1 MENDVENNSGTDNYQ
16 RQILANNKEKSFS
29 NEHDMQHRHHHH
41 HYRHRYHIHISSM
54 TPNATI
60 MDPLRASLHAL
71 SHDQLLLSRQSLVQ
85 TTKPYQ
91 SMKIL
96 FLLLFLH
103 LTIQNYFPMK
113 RQPLAHVYNIS
124 VDQQR

>member
-29 NEHDMQHRHHHH
+29 NEHEMQHRHHHH
-41 HYRHRYHIHISSM
+41 RYRHRYHIHISSM

-71 SHDQLLLSRQSLVQ
+71 SHDQLLLSRQFSVQ
-85 TTKPYQ
+85 TTKPY
-91 SMKIL
+91 
-96 FLLLFLH
+96 
-103 LTIQNYFPMK
+103 
-113 RQPLAHVYNIS
+113 
-124 VDQQR
+124 